1 MSDQRETEREQ
12 QLPEHERDE
21 DATVGG
27 GLMGA
32 GGTAV
37 DRGTGELGGTAQ
49 GTGDDDDDE
58 TTGGLVN
65 DIGTPGVIAA
75 GPPGGGA
82 TPYVAGYVEDRDEDG
97 DRADND

>member
-1 MSDQRETEREQ
+1 MNDERETEREQ

-21 DATVGG
+21 AASVGG
-27 GLMGA
+27 GVMAA

-37 DRGTGELGGTAQ
+37 DRGTGELGGTAE
-49 GTGDDDDDE
+49 GTQEDDDDE

-82 TPYVAGYVEDRDEDG
+82 TPYIAGYVEDRDQDG
-97 DRADND
+97 DRADKD